1 MYSLSKLFTTL
12 PFLLIFTSI
21 LMLIFSMINYFDIFY
36 FGLLYSEAFIFMIS
50 FTLTCLYTFF
60 VYFKHKNMFIRFLMV
75 LLFLVVLITILNFFD
90 EKTEKYDFLVK
101 PIVSSGS
108 ETSYKFKKLGT
119 YFDYLLDYLL
129 SGSFFGSLM
138 GFGAGG
144 WIRKLRQINLS
155 KKLAVTISLFVGLL
169 VSLSGINLIF
179 LGDFYISLVLIGIA
193 IFIVITVTVGSKK
206 YS

>member
-12 PFLLIFTSI
+12 PFLLIFSPI
-21 LMLIFSMINYFDIFY
+21 LMLIFSMLNYFNIFY
-36 FGLLYSEAFIFMIS
+36 FGLLYSEVFVFIIGFA
-50 FTLTCLYTFF
+50 LTFLYTFF
-60 VYFKHKNMFIRFLMV
+60 VYFKHKNIFIRFLVV
-75 LLFLVVLITILNFFD
+75 LLFLVLLITSLSFFD
-90 EKTEKYDFLVK
+90 EKTEKYDFLIK

-108 ETSYKFKKLGT
+108 ETTYKFKKLGA
-119 YFDYLLDYLL
+119 YFDYLL
-129 SGSFFGSLM
+129 SGSFFGSLV
-138 GFGAGG
+138 GFGTRG

-193 IFIVITVTVGSKK
+193 IFIVITVTVSSEKH
-206 YS
+206 S